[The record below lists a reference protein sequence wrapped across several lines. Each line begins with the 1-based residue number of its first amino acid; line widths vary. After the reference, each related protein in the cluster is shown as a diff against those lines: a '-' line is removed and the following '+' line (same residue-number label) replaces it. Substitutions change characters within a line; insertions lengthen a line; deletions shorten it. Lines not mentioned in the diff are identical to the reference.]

1 MLHSNRLLLRVLASL
16 AGALALQSCSGSQT
30 QPTPPTSVPDPPKIS
45 CPAPTSVQS
54 TLGAPVSLVYGTPT
68 SINGAQPVTVAC
80 VPPSGSTFP
89 VGVTA
94 VTCTATDARQRTDMC
109 SFQVT
114 VTVPPKLS
122 ATSFLAFG
130 DSITA
135 GEVVSEG
142 DGRIRILRVDPA
154 ESYPTKLQRN
164 LAGVYTAQAQSISV
178 HNQGKPLES
187 ALDGVSRLQGLI
199 ATGNYEALTLMEG
212 AIDLG
217 DRDSRTAQKAL
228 DALRTMVRNTKAKG
242 VRVFLATLPPENPN
256 GCCPDRG
263 LAASLVEP
271 YNAGVRNIA
280 AQEGAELVD
289 VFQAFNGDTTTLIDF
304 DGLHPTPAGYTRIA
318 ETFFKSIQ
326 QALGQSSPLS
336 VSSPFRFVPFRAP
349 ARRR

>member
-1 MLHSNRLLLRVLASL
+1 VLTAL

-30 QPTPPTSVPDPPKIS
+30 QPTPPTPVPDPPKIS

-54 TLGAPVSLVYGTPT
+54 TLGGPVSVVYGTPT

-89 VGVTA
+89 IGVTP
-94 VTCTATDARQRTDMC
+94 VTCTATDAQQRTDTC

-114 VTVPPKLS
+114 VTVPPKIS
-122 ATSFLAFG
+122 ATSYLAFG

-142 DGRIRILRVDPA
+142 DGRIRVLRVDTQEA
-154 ESYPTKLQRN
+154 YPTKLQRS
-164 LAGVYTAQAQSISV
+164 LVSVYVAQASSISV
-178 HNQGKPLES
+178 HNQGKQGE
-187 ALDGVSRLQGLI
+187 AAVDGVSRLQGLI
-199 ATGNYEALTLMEG
+199 ASGNYEALTLMEG
-212 AIDLG
+212 ANDLG
-217 DRDSRTAQKAL
+217 DRDSVTAQKAL
-228 DALRTMVRNTKAKG
+228 DAMRTMVRNTKAKN
-242 VRVFLATLPPENPN
+242 VRVFLATLPPQNPN
-256 GCCPDRG
+256 GCCPNRG
-263 LAASLVEP
+263 LGASLVEP
-271 YNAGVRNIA
+271 YNGGLRNIA

-326 QALGQSSPLS
+326 QALGQSSSSSL
-336 VSSPFRFVPFRAP
+336 SSPFRFVPFRAP